1 MVTDWWWARVRLAES
16 WDIMG
21 AGSAAALGIG
31 FGAPEFAMLSLAGD
45 VIVCGTA
52 GESSIGTVLVTG
64 DGSSP
69 SATEGDVSD
78 SRIQSS
84 NGRPLWTVAVAHSGL
99 GDQVPGAGRILLEF
113 AAQLGHV
120 LAQVVGL
127 VVVFRPPHVV
137 QQLTLADELAGMA

>member
-45 VIVCGTA
+45 VIVCGMT

-69 SATEGDVSD
+69 SATEGDLSD
-78 SRIQSS
+78 SRIQPSKLPS
-84 NGRPLWTVAVAHSGL
+84 FMDGSGS
-99 GDQVPGAGRILLEF
+99 PSRAR
-113 AAQLGHV
+113 
-120 LAQVVGL
+120 
-127 VVVFRPPHVV
+127 
-137 QQLTLADELAGMA
+137 